1 MKRLRPSCRIAAAA
15 TFLTWPI
22 TSRSEK
28 RVAISQRNGSAARVS
43 RARSIRM
50 FARPHSNISIFR
62 RDVRT
67 EEPLCSLGP
76 GGRRA
81 WGEKLGHRVRVLG
94 LLGEFAQVAER
105 VERRRS
111 EEHTSEL
118 QSLMRI

>member
-1 MKRLRPSCRIAAAA
+1 
-15 TFLTWPI
+15 
-22 TSRSEK
+22 
-28 RVAISQRNGSAARVS
+28 
-43 RARSIRM
+43 M

-105 VERRRS
+105 VERRADRHRVDQGCRDAAGVRQQLDLRS
-111 EEHTSEL
+111 EEHTYEL